1 MMKMKVILFL
11 SILVLISFK
20 ESQSFLN
27 IIIKDKM
34 ANTTKHMNGNINET
48 FDKSIKSRTIK

>member
-1 MMKMKVILFL
+1 MKVILFL

-34 ANTTKHMNGNINET
+34 ENKTKHMNGNINET
-48 FDKSIKSRTIK
+48 FYKSIKSRTIK